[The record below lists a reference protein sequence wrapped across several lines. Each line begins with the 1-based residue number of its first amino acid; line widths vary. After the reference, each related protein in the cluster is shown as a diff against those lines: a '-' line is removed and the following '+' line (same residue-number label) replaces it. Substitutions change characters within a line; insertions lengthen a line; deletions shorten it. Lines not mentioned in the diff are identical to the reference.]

1 MARHQFQKQIDTINE
16 QFKLK
21 KRKIKIKI
29 DQAIKDGYKLKAEE
43 FVTKLKETHQEMKQE
58 KEDLFQKISSDLIKK
73 REGLK
78 TSQNERKNTLR

>member
-58 KEDLFQKISSDLIKK
+58 KEDLF
-73 REGLK
+73 
-78 TSQNERKNTLR
+78 